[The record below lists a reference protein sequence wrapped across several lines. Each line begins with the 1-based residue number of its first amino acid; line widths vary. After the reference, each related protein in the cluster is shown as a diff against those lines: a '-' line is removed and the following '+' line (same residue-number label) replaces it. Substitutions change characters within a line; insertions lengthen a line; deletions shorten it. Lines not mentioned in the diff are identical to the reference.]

1 MRLRAGGGGLPAV
14 ALRSA
19 AAAHDR
25 YVAPR
30 GAGEVAAVVAAAAL
44 LAVAEALFEAA
55 AARHASK
62 LRRAVGRAA
71 RAAAAAAWAA
81 AAPGRRAARV
91 AAAAALYLRCA
102 SAALR
107 LAAPRA
113 HRSLAASGKIFP
125 IAASYVACRRRAAR
139 AAPEDRDAV
148 WDAQHAWAAER
159 ARRLVRDMGGFY
171 LKVGQIT
178 GAAAQMMPE
187 AWVDALAETMEAN
200 APAPARVVRRTVERE
215 LGRTIGDAFAT
226 FDDEPAATASVAQ
239 VHRATLADGRAVAV
253 KVGLGRDRAIL
264 GDVDAMLR
272 QCELLKRCGLD
283 GGLDLPS
290 IMRAYRD
297 IVPEE
302 FDFRLELAKID
313 RFSTLFADAGLANRV
328 AAPAPVRELCAK
340 RVLVMEWLAGPKL
353 QDVLP
358 SGILPEAQRRV
369 FGSWAGFYRALFECW
384 GVQIFKAGE
393 FHTDPHPGNL
403 VLLDDGRVA
412 VIDWG
417 QTKRLDA
424 ARLDTCAKC
433 AAAMARGDVA
443 ALVAAI
449 EASGDYEL
457 ANPSPAVWALV
468 SYTYFDTRWTPLAGV
483 NLYDVDRSLL
493 ARDGFV
499 RNSPEAFPLIRIAF
513 LFRGALA
520 RCGLDDESMVDAWEP
535 LALERLGRR
544 RPLPGARAARA
555 AYRRLL
561 AALAKRAPPEL
572 VRRLAGDAAA
582 RLFVAARAPDHA
594 RLLDF

>member
-1 MRLRAGGGGLPAV
+1 M
-14 ALRSA
+14 
-19 AAAHDR
+19 
-25 YVAPR
+25 
-30 GAGEVAAVVAAAAL
+30 
-44 LAVAEALFEAA
+44 
-55 AARHASK
+55 
-62 LRRAVGRAA
+62 
-71 RAAAAAAWAA
+71 
-81 AAPGRRAARV
+81 
-91 AAAAALYLRCA
+91 
-102 SAALR
+102 
-107 LAAPRA
+107 
-113 HRSLAASGKIFP
+113 
-125 IAASYVACRRRAAR
+125 
-139 AAPEDRDAV
+139 
-148 WDAQHAWAAER
+148 
-159 ARRLVRDMGGFY
+159 
-171 LKVGQIT
+171 
-178 GAAAQMMPE
+178 
-187 AWVDALAETMEAN
+187 
-200 APAPARVVRRTVERE
+200 
-215 LGRTIGDAFAT
+215 
-226 FDDEPAATASVAQ
+226 
-239 VHRATLADGRAVAV
+239 
-253 KVGLGRDRAIL
+253 
-264 GDVDAMLR
+264 
-272 QCELLKRCGLD
+272 LKRWGLD

-328 AAPAPVRELCAK
+328 ATPAPVRELCAT

-358 SGILPEAQRRV
+358 TGTLPEAQRRV
-369 FGSWAGFYRALFECW
+369 FGSWAGFYGALFECW